1 MVDRMDQQLASYPL
15 MRGYMK
21 VYNNCL
27 FDMMLFNAYIL
38 YKMITLQKLKFNQL
52 KLIFMFC

>member
-1 MVDRMDQQLASYPL
+1 VDRMDQQLASYPL
-15 MRGYMK
+15 TCHYLKGYT
-21 VYNNCL
+21 NCL

-38 YKMITLQKLKFNQL
+38 YKKITLQKLKFNQF